1 MPQAVQQHWKKTA
14 LLLIAAMLLLVWWN
28 ADVSL
33 QDMLAA
39 QRELAMHFMEH
50 PTLVTLIYFGVF
62 VLITA
67 LCLPGAGVLMLVGGG
82 CMGFGLCMVVST
94 AASALGALLT
104 MLFARHF
111 FRSSVESRFADKLND
126 INTGIEKNEVA
137 YLLSLRLAP
146 IIPFVAFNLLAGL
159 TRVRPWTFL
168 WTSFIGMLAGST
180 MPFDKATLDGL
191 YPGGKAD
198 YMAKF
203 TRALDRAIRAK
214 HILAEDRQEILD
226 IAAINFDWKP

>member
-14 LLLIAAMLLLVWWN
+14 LLLVAAVLLLVWWN

-168 WTSFIGMLAGST
+168 WTSFIGMLPGTMLYVNAGNELAKVNKLEELISLEVLISLAALALV
-180 MPFDKATLDGL
+180 PFLIQWGTRQFQLRKAV
-191 YPGGKAD
+191 
-198 YMAKF
+198 
-203 TRALDRAIRAK
+203 
-214 HILAEDRQEILD
+214 
-226 IAAINFDWKP
+226 

>member
-1 MPQAVQQHWKKTA
+1 MAPPMQQAIHRHWKKTA
-14 LLLIAAMLLLVWWN
+14 LLLVSVLLILMWWN

-39 QRELAMHFMEH
+39 QRELTMHFMDN

-62 VLITA
+62 VVITA

-111 FRSSVESRFADKLND
+111 FRETVEQRFDSKLRE
-126 INTGIEKNEVA
+126 INKGIDKNEVA

-146 IIPFVAFNLLAGL
+146 VIPFVVFNLLAGL
-159 TRVRPWTFL
+159 TRVKPWTFL
-168 WTSFIGMLAGST
+168 WTSFIGMLPGTMLYVNAGNE
-180 MPFDKATLDGL
+180 L
-191 YPGGKAD
+191 GKVN
-198 YMAKF
+198 
-203 TRALDRAIRAK
+203 RLEELISLEV
-214 HILAEDRQEILD
+214 ILS
-226 IAAINFDWKP
+226 IAALALVPFLIQWGTRHFQLRKAA

>member
-1 MPQAVQQHWKKTA
+1 MPQAVQQHWRKTA
-14 LLLIAAMLLLVWWN
+14 LLLVAAVLLLVWWN
-28 ADVSL
+28 ADLSL

-39 QRELAMHFMEH
+39 QGELAMHFMEH

-104 MLFARHF
+104 MLFARHY
-111 FRSSVESRFADKLND
+111 FRSSVESRFSNKLND

-168 WTSFIGMLAGST
+168 WTSFLGMLPGTMLYVNAGNELAKVNRLEELISLEVVISLAALALV
-180 MPFDKATLDGL
+180 PFLIQWGTRQFQLRKA
-191 YPGGKAD
+191 A
-198 YMAKF
+198 
-203 TRALDRAIRAK
+203 
-214 HILAEDRQEILD
+214 
-226 IAAINFDWKP
+226 

>member
-1 MPQAVQQHWKKTA
+1 MQNAVQQHWKKTT
-14 LLLIAAMLLLVWWN
+14 LMLVAAVLLLVWLS

-39 QRELAMHFMEH
+39 QRELAMHFMDN
-50 PTLVTLIYFGVF
+50 PTLVTVIYFGVF
-62 VLITA
+62 VLLTA

-111 FRSSVESRFADKLND
+111 FRSSVESRFANKLND
-126 INTGIEKNEVA
+126 INKGIEKNEVA

-146 IIPFVAFNLLAGL
+146 IIPFVAFNLLVGL
-159 TRVRPWTFL
+159 TRVKPWTFL
-168 WTSFIGMLAGST
+168 WTSFLGMLPGTMLYVNAGNELAKVNRLEELISLEVVISLAALALV
-180 MPFDKATLDGL
+180 PFLIQWGTRQFQLRKAV
-191 YPGGKAD
+191 
-198 YMAKF
+198 
-203 TRALDRAIRAK
+203 
-214 HILAEDRQEILD
+214 
-226 IAAINFDWKP
+226 

>member
-1 MPQAVQQHWKKTA
+1 MPQAVQQHWRKTA
-14 LLLIAAMLLLVWWN
+14 LLLVAAVLLLVWWN
-28 ADVSL
+28 ADLSL

-39 QRELAMHFMEH
+39 QGELAMHFMEH

-104 MLFARHF
+104 MLFARHY
-111 FRSSVESRFADKLND
+111 FRSSVESRFANKLND

-159 TRVRPWTFL
+159 TRVKPWTFL
-168 WTSFIGMLAGST
+168 WTSFIGMLPGTMLYVNAGNELSKVNKLEELISLEVLISLAALALV
-180 MPFDKATLDGL
+180 PFLIQWGTRQFQLRKAV
-191 YPGGKAD
+191 
-198 YMAKF
+198 
-203 TRALDRAIRAK
+203 
-214 HILAEDRQEILD
+214 
-226 IAAINFDWKP
+226 

>member
-1 MPQAVQQHWKKTA
+1 MPQAVQQHWRKTA
-14 LLLIAAMLLLVWWN
+14 LLLIAAALLFVWMN

-39 QRELAMHFMEH
+39 QRELAMHFVNN
-50 PTLVTLIYFGVF
+50 PTLITLIYFGVF
-62 VLITA
+62 VVITA

-111 FRSSVESRFADKLND
+111 FRSPVEARFADKLD
-126 INTGIEKNEVA
+126 EINKGIDKNEVA

-159 TRVRPWTFL
+159 SRVKPWTFL
-168 WTSFIGMLAGST
+168 WTSFVGMLPGTMLYVNAGNELSKVNRLEELISLEVVISLAALALV
-180 MPFDKATLDGL
+180 PFLIQWGTRQFQLRKA
-191 YPGGKAD
+191 A
-198 YMAKF
+198 
-203 TRALDRAIRAK
+203 
-214 HILAEDRQEILD
+214 
-226 IAAINFDWKP
+226 

>member
-1 MPQAVQQHWKKTA
+1 MPQAVQQHWKKTT
-14 LLLIAAMLLLVWWN
+14 LLLLAAVLLLVWLS

-39 QRELAMHFMEH
+39 QRELAMHFMDNS
-50 PTLVTLIYFGVF
+50 TLVTLIYFAVF
-62 VLITA
+62 VLLTA

-111 FRSSVESRFADKLND
+111 FRSSVESRFSNKLNE
-126 INTGIEKNEVA
+126 INKGIEKNEVA

-159 TRVRPWTFL
+159 TRVKPWTFL
-168 WTSFIGMLAGST
+168 WTSFLGMLPGTMLYVNAGNELAKVNRLEELISLEVVISLAALALV
-180 MPFDKATLDGL
+180 PFLIQWGTRQFQLRKA
-191 YPGGKAD
+191 A
-198 YMAKF
+198 
-203 TRALDRAIRAK
+203 
-214 HILAEDRQEILD
+214 
-226 IAAINFDWKP
+226 

>member
-1 MPQAVQQHWKKTA
+1 MPQAVQQHWRKTT
-14 LLLIAAMLLLVWWN
+14 LLLVAAVLLMVWLS

-39 QRELAMHFMEH
+39 QRELAMHFMDN

-111 FRSSVESRFADKLND
+111 FRSSVENRFSNKLND
-126 INTGIEKNEVA
+126 INKGIEKNEVA

-146 IIPFVAFNLLAGL
+146 IIPFVVFNLLAGL
-159 TRVRPWTFL
+159 TRVKPWTFL
-168 WTSFIGMLAGST
+168 WTSFLGMLPGTMLYVNAGNELAKVNRLEELISLEVVVSLAALALV
-180 MPFDKATLDGL
+180 PFLIQWGTRQFQLRKA
-191 YPGGKAD
+191 A
-198 YMAKF
+198 
-203 TRALDRAIRAK
+203 
-214 HILAEDRQEILD
+214 
-226 IAAINFDWKP
+226 

>member
-1 MPQAVQQHWKKTA
+1 MQNAVQQHWKKTT
-14 LLLIAAMLLLVWWN
+14 LMLVAAVLLLVWLN

-39 QRELAMHFMEH
+39 QRELAMHFMDN
-50 PTLVTLIYFGVF
+50 PTLVTVIYFGVF
-62 VLITA
+62 VLLTA

-111 FRSSVESRFADKLND
+111 FRSSVESRFANKLND
-126 INTGIEKNEVA
+126 INKGIEKNEVA

-159 TRVRPWTFL
+159 TRVKPWTFL
-168 WTSFIGMLAGST
+168 WTSFLGMLPGTMLYVNAGKELAKVNRLEELISLEVVISLAALALV
-180 MPFDKATLDGL
+180 PFLIQWGTRQFQLRKA
-191 YPGGKAD
+191 A
-198 YMAKF
+198 
-203 TRALDRAIRAK
+203 
-214 HILAEDRQEILD
+214 
-226 IAAINFDWKP
+226 

>member
-1 MPQAVQQHWKKTA
+1 MPHAVQQHWKKTT
-14 LLLIAAMLLLVWWN
+14 LLLVAAVLLLVWLS

-39 QRELAMHFMEH
+39 QRELAMHFVDN
-50 PTLVTLIYFGVF
+50 PTMVTVIYFGVF
-62 VLITA
+62 VLLTA

-111 FRSSVESRFADKLND
+111 FRSSVESRFANKLND
-126 INTGIEKNEVA
+126 INKGIEKNEVA

-159 TRVRPWTFL
+159 TRVKPWTFL
-168 WTSFIGMLAGST
+168 WTSFLGMLPGTMLYVNAGNELAKVNKLEELISLEVVVSLAALALV
-180 MPFDKATLDGL
+180 PFLIQWGTRQFQLRKA
-191 YPGGKAD
+191 A
-198 YMAKF
+198 
-203 TRALDRAIRAK
+203 
-214 HILAEDRQEILD
+214 
-226 IAAINFDWKP
+226 

>member
-1 MPQAVQQHWKKTA
+1 MQNAVQQHWKKTT
-14 LLLIAAMLLLVWWN
+14 LMLVAAVLLLVWLS

-39 QRELAMHFMEH
+39 QRELAMHFMDN
-50 PTLVTLIYFGVF
+50 PTLVTVIYFGVF
-62 VLITA
+62 VLLTA

-82 CMGFGLCMVVST
+82 CMGFGLCMIVST

-111 FRSSVESRFADKLND
+111 FRSSVESRFANKLND
-126 INTGIEKNEVA
+126 INKGIEKNEVA

-159 TRVRPWTFL
+159 TRVKPWTFL
-168 WTSFIGMLAGST
+168 WTSFLGMLPGTMLYVNAGNELAKVNRLEELISLEVVISLAALALV
-180 MPFDKATLDGL
+180 PFLIQWGTRQFQLRKA
-191 YPGGKAD
+191 A
-198 YMAKF
+198 
-203 TRALDRAIRAK
+203 
-214 HILAEDRQEILD
+214 
-226 IAAINFDWKP
+226 

>member
-1 MPQAVQQHWKKTA
+1 MPQAVQQHWKKTT
-14 LLLIAAMLLLVWWN
+14 LLLLAAMLLLVWLS

-39 QRELAMHFMEH
+39 QRELAMHFMEY
-50 PTLVTLIYFGVF
+50 PTLVTLIYFAVF
-62 VLITA
+62 VLLTA

-111 FRSSVESRFADKLND
+111 FRSSVESRFSNKLNE
-126 INTGIEKNEVA
+126 INKGIEKNEVA

-159 TRVRPWTFL
+159 TRVKPWTFL
-168 WTSFIGMLAGST
+168 WTSFLGMLPGTMLYVNAGNELAKVNRLEELISLEVVISLAALALV
-180 MPFDKATLDGL
+180 PFLIQWGTRQFQLRKA
-191 YPGGKAD
+191 A
-198 YMAKF
+198 
-203 TRALDRAIRAK
+203 
-214 HILAEDRQEILD
+214 
-226 IAAINFDWKP
+226 

>member
-1 MPQAVQQHWKKTA
+1 MPHAVQQHWKKTT
-14 LLLIAAMLLLVWWN
+14 LLLVAAVLLLVWLS

-39 QRELAMHFMEH
+39 QRELAMHFMDN
-50 PTLVTLIYFGVF
+50 PTLVTVIYFGVF
-62 VLITA
+62 VLLTA

-111 FRSSVESRFADKLND
+111 FRSSVESRFANKLND
-126 INTGIEKNEVA
+126 INKGIEKNEVA

-159 TRVRPWTFL
+159 TRVKPWTFL
-168 WTSFIGMLAGST
+168 WTSFLGMLPGTMLYVNAGNELSKVNRLEELISLEVVISLAALALV
-180 MPFDKATLDGL
+180 PFLIQWGTRQFQLRKAV
-191 YPGGKAD
+191 
-198 YMAKF
+198 
-203 TRALDRAIRAK
+203 
-214 HILAEDRQEILD
+214 
-226 IAAINFDWKP
+226 

>member
-1 MPQAVQQHWKKTA
+1 MQNAVQQHWKKTT
-14 LLLIAAMLLLVWWN
+14 LMLVAAVLLLVWLS

-39 QRELAMHFMEH
+39 QRELAMHFMDN
-50 PTLVTLIYFGVF
+50 PTLVTVIYFGVF
-62 VLITA
+62 VLLTA

-111 FRSSVESRFADKLND
+111 FRSSVESRFANKLND
-126 INTGIEKNEVA
+126 INKGIEKNEVA

-159 TRVRPWTFL
+159 TRVKPWTFL
-168 WTSFIGMLAGST
+168 WTSFLGMLPGTMLYVNAGNELSKVNRLEELISLEVVISLAALALV
-180 MPFDKATLDGL
+180 PFLIQWGTRQFQLRKAV
-191 YPGGKAD
+191 
-198 YMAKF
+198 
-203 TRALDRAIRAK
+203 
-214 HILAEDRQEILD
+214 
-226 IAAINFDWKP
+226 

>member
-1 MPQAVQQHWKKTA
+1 MPRAVQQHWIKTG
-14 LLLIAAMLLLVWWN
+14 LLLLTAVLVFIWLN
-28 ADVSL
+28 VDVSL

-62 VLITA
+62 VLLTA
-67 LCLPGAGVLMLVGGG
+67 LCLPGAGVLMLVCSG

-111 FRSSVESRFADKLND
+111 FRESVETRFANKLAD
-126 INTGIEKNEVA
+126 INKGIEKNEVV

-159 TRVRPWTFL
+159 TRVKPWTFL
-168 WTSFIGMLAGST
+168 WTSFLGMLPGTVLYVNAGNELAKVNRLEELISLEVVVSLAALALV
-180 MPFDKATLDGL
+180 PFLIQWG
-191 YPGGKAD
+191 
-198 YMAKF
+198 
-203 TRALDRAIRAK
+203 TRQFQLRKVA
-214 HILAEDRQEILD
+214 
-226 IAAINFDWKP
+226 

>member
-111 FRSSVESRFADKLND
+111 FRSSVESRFANKLND

-159 TRVRPWTFL
+159 TRVKPWTFL
-168 WTSFIGMLAGST
+168 WTSFIGMLPGTMLYVNAGNELSKVNKLEELISLEVLISLAALALV
-180 MPFDKATLDGL
+180 PFLIQWGTRQFQLRKAV
-191 YPGGKAD
+191 
-198 YMAKF
+198 
-203 TRALDRAIRAK
+203 
-214 HILAEDRQEILD
+214 
-226 IAAINFDWKP
+226 

>member
-1 MPQAVQQHWKKTA
+1 MQNAVQQHWKKTT
-14 LLLIAAMLLLVWWN
+14 LMLVAAVLLLVWLS

-39 QRELAMHFMEH
+39 QRELAMHFMDN
-50 PTLVTLIYFGVF
+50 PTLVTVIYFGVF
-62 VLITA
+62 VLLTA

-82 CMGFGLCMVVST
+82 CMGFGLCMIVST

-111 FRSSVESRFADKLND
+111 FRSSVESRFANKLND
-126 INTGIEKNEVA
+126 INKGIEKNEVA

-159 TRVRPWTFL
+159 TRVKPWTFL
-168 WTSFIGMLAGST
+168 WTSFLGMLPGTMLYVNAGNELAKVNRLEELISLEVVISLAALALV
-180 MPFDKATLDGL
+180 PFLIQWGTRQFQLRKAV
-191 YPGGKAD
+191 
-198 YMAKF
+198 
-203 TRALDRAIRAK
+203 
-214 HILAEDRQEILD
+214 
-226 IAAINFDWKP
+226 

>member
-1 MPQAVQQHWKKTA
+1 MPQAVQQHWKKTT
-14 LLLIAAMLLLVWWN
+14 LLLIATVLLLVWLN

-33 QDMLAA
+33 QNMLAA
-39 QRELAMHFMEH
+39 QRELTMHFTDN

-62 VLITA
+62 VLLTA

-111 FRSSVESRFADKLND
+111 FRESVEKRFANKLRD
-126 INTGIEKNEVA
+126 INRGIEKNEVA
-137 YLLSLRLAP
+137 YLISLRLAP

-159 TRVRPWTFL
+159 TRVKPWTFL
-168 WTSFIGMLAGST
+168 WTSFIGMLPGTMLYVNAGDELSKVNRLEELISLEVVVSLAALALV
-180 MPFDKATLDGL
+180 PLLIQWG
-191 YPGGKAD
+191 
-198 YMAKF
+198 
-203 TRALDRAIRAK
+203 TRQIQLRRAA
-214 HILAEDRQEILD
+214 
-226 IAAINFDWKP
+226 

>member
-104 MLFARHF
+104 MLFARHY
-111 FRSSVESRFADKLND
+111 FRSSVENRFANKLND
-126 INTGIEKNEVA
+126 INKGIEKNEVA

-168 WTSFIGMLAGST
+168 WTSFLGMLPGTMLYVNAGNELAKVNKLEELISLEVLISLAALALV
-180 MPFDKATLDGL
+180 PFLIQWGTRQFQLRKAV
-191 YPGGKAD
+191 
-198 YMAKF
+198 
-203 TRALDRAIRAK
+203 
-214 HILAEDRQEILD
+214 
-226 IAAINFDWKP
+226 

>member
-14 LLLIAAMLLLVWWN
+14 LLLIAAVLLMVWWN

-62 VLITA
+62 VLITT

-104 MLFARHF
+104 MLFARHY
-111 FRSSVESRFADKLND
+111 FRSSVESRFSNKLNE
-126 INTGIEKNEVA
+126 INKGIEKNEIA

-168 WTSFIGMLAGST
+168 WTSFLGMLPGTMLYVNAGNELSKVNRLEELISLEVVISLAALALV
-180 MPFDKATLDGL
+180 PFLIQWGTRQFQLRKA
-191 YPGGKAD
+191 A
-198 YMAKF
+198 
-203 TRALDRAIRAK
+203 
-214 HILAEDRQEILD
+214 
-226 IAAINFDWKP
+226 

>member
-1 MPQAVQQHWKKTA
+1 MPHAVQQHWKKTT
-14 LLLIAAMLLLVWWN
+14 LMLVAAVLLLVWLN

-39 QRELAMHFMEH
+39 QRELAMHFMDN
-50 PTLVTLIYFGVF
+50 PTLVTVIYFGVF
-62 VLITA
+62 VLLTA

-111 FRSSVESRFADKLND
+111 FRSSVESRFANKLND
-126 INTGIEKNEVA
+126 INKGIEKNEVA

-159 TRVRPWTFL
+159 TRVKPWTFL
-168 WTSFIGMLAGST
+168 WTSFLGMLPGTMLYVNAGNELAKVNRLEELISLEVVISLAALALV
-180 MPFDKATLDGL
+180 PFLIQWGTRQFQLRKAV
-191 YPGGKAD
+191 
-198 YMAKF
+198 
-203 TRALDRAIRAK
+203 
-214 HILAEDRQEILD
+214 
-226 IAAINFDWKP
+226 

>member
-1 MPQAVQQHWKKTA
+1 MPQAVQQHWRKTT
-14 LLLIAAMLLLVWWN
+14 LLLVAAVLMLVWLS

-39 QRELAMHFMEH
+39 QRELAMHFMDN

-111 FRSSVESRFADKLND
+111 FRSSVENRFSNKLND
-126 INTGIEKNEVA
+126 INKGIEKNEVA

-159 TRVRPWTFL
+159 TRVKPWTFL
-168 WTSFIGMLAGST
+168 WTSFLGMLPGTMLYVNAGNELSKVNRLEELISLEVLVSLAALALV
-180 MPFDKATLDGL
+180 PFLISWGTRQFQLRKA
-191 YPGGKAD
+191 A
-198 YMAKF
+198 
-203 TRALDRAIRAK
+203 
-214 HILAEDRQEILD
+214 
-226 IAAINFDWKP
+226 

>member
-14 LLLIAAMLLLVWWN
+14 LLLVAAVLLLVWWN

-104 MLFARHF
+104 MLFARHY
-111 FRSSVESRFADKLND
+111 FRSSVESRFSNKLNE
-126 INTGIEKNEVA
+126 INKGIEKNEIA

-168 WTSFIGMLAGST
+168 WTSFLGMLPGTMLYVNAGNELAKVNRLEELISLEVVISLAALALV
-180 MPFDKATLDGL
+180 PFLIQWGTRQFQLRKAV
-191 YPGGKAD
+191 
-198 YMAKF
+198 
-203 TRALDRAIRAK
+203 
-214 HILAEDRQEILD
+214 
-226 IAAINFDWKP
+226 

>member
-1 MPQAVQQHWKKTA
+1 MPQAVQQHWKKTT
-14 LLLIAAMLLLVWWN
+14 LLLIAAVLLWVWWN

-62 VLITA
+62 VLLTA

-94 AASALGALLT
+94 AASAFGALLT

-111 FRSSVESRFADKLND
+111 FRESVEQRFQNKLRD
-126 INTGIEKNEVA
+126 INNGIEKNEVA

-146 IIPFVAFNLLAGL
+146 IIPFVALNLLAGL
-159 TRVRPWTFL
+159 TRVKPWTFL
-168 WTSFIGMLAGST
+168 WTSFIGMLPGTMLYVNAGNELAKVNRLEELISLEVVISLAALALV
-180 MPFDKATLDGL
+180 PFLIQWG
-191 YPGGKAD
+191 
-198 YMAKF
+198 
-203 TRALDRAIRAK
+203 TRQIQLRRAA
-214 HILAEDRQEILD
+214 
-226 IAAINFDWKP
+226 

>member
-1 MPQAVQQHWKKTA
+1 MPQAVQQYWRKTA
-14 LLLIAAMLLLVWWN
+14 LLLVAAVLLLVWWN
-28 ADVSL
+28 ADLSL

-39 QRELAMHFMEH
+39 QGELAMHFMEH

-111 FRSSVESRFADKLND
+111 FRSSVESRFANKIND

-159 TRVRPWTFL
+159 TRVKPWTFL
-168 WTSFIGMLAGST
+168 WTSFIGMLPGTMLYVNAGNELSKVNKLEELISLEVLISLAALALV
-180 MPFDKATLDGL
+180 PFLIQWGTRQFQLRKAV
-191 YPGGKAD
+191 
-198 YMAKF
+198 
-203 TRALDRAIRAK
+203 
-214 HILAEDRQEILD
+214 
-226 IAAINFDWKP
+226 

>member
-1 MPQAVQQHWKKTA
+1 MQQAVQQHWKKTA
-14 LLLIAAMLLLVWWN
+14 LLLIAVVLLLVWLN

-33 QDMLAA
+33 QDMLGA

-62 VLITA
+62 VLLTA

-111 FRSSVESRFADKLND
+111 FRSSVETRFANKLND
-126 INTGIEKNEVA
+126 INKGIEKNEVA

-159 TRVRPWTFL
+159 TRVKPWTFL
-168 WTSFIGMLAGST
+168 WTSFIGMLPGTMLYVNAGNELAKVNRLEELISLEVVVSLAALALV
-180 MPFDKATLDGL
+180 PFLISWGTRQFQLRKAV
-191 YPGGKAD
+191 
-198 YMAKF
+198 
-203 TRALDRAIRAK
+203 
-214 HILAEDRQEILD
+214 
-226 IAAINFDWKP
+226 

>member
-14 LLLIAAMLLLVWWN
+14 LLLVAAVLLLVWWN

-168 WTSFIGMLAGST
+168 WTSFIGMLPGTMLYVNAGNELSKVNKLEELISLEVLISLAALALV
-180 MPFDKATLDGL
+180 PFLIQWGTRQFQLRKAV
-191 YPGGKAD
+191 
-198 YMAKF
+198 
-203 TRALDRAIRAK
+203 
-214 HILAEDRQEILD
+214 
-226 IAAINFDWKP
+226 

>member
-1 MPQAVQQHWKKTA
+1 MQNAVQQHWKKTT
-14 LLLIAAMLLLVWWN
+14 LMLVAAVLLLVWLS

-39 QRELAMHFMEH
+39 QRELAMHFMDN
-50 PTLVTLIYFGVF
+50 PTLVTVIYFGVF
-62 VLITA
+62 VLLTA

-111 FRSSVESRFADKLND
+111 FRSSVESRFTNKLND
-126 INTGIEKNEVA
+126 INKGIEKNEVA

-159 TRVRPWTFL
+159 TRVKPWTFL
-168 WTSFIGMLAGST
+168 WTSFLGMLPGTMLYVNAGNELAKVNRLEELISLEVVISLAALALV
-180 MPFDKATLDGL
+180 PFLIQWGTRQFQLRKAV
-191 YPGGKAD
+191 
-198 YMAKF
+198 
-203 TRALDRAIRAK
+203 
-214 HILAEDRQEILD
+214 
-226 IAAINFDWKP
+226 

>member
-1 MPQAVQQHWKKTA
+1 MLNAAPHLVKKTA
-14 LLLIAAMLLLVWWN
+14 LLAIALVLLLVWLN

-33 QDMLAA
+33 ADMLAA
-39 QRELAMHFMEH
+39 QRELAMHFMDN
-50 PTLVTLIYFGVF
+50 PTLVTVIYFGVF

-82 CMGFGLCMVVST
+82 CMGFGLCVIIST

-104 MLFARHF
+104 MLFARYF
-111 FRSSVESRFADKLND
+111 FRSSVEARFASKLND

-159 TRVRPWTFL
+159 TRVKPWTFL
-168 WTSFIGMLAGST
+168 WTSFVGMLPGTMLYVNAGNELAKVNRLEELISLEVVVSLAALALV
-180 MPFDKATLDGL
+180 PFVIQRG
-191 YPGGKAD
+191 
-198 YMAKF
+198 AKWVQL
-203 TRALDRAIRAK
+203 RRVG
-214 HILAEDRQEILD
+214 
-226 IAAINFDWKP
+226 

>member
-1 MPQAVQQHWKKTA
+1 MPQAVQQHWKKTT
-14 LLLIAAMLLLVWWN
+14 LLLVAAVLLLVWLN

-39 QRELAMHFMEH
+39 QRELAMHFVDN
-50 PTLVTLIYFGVF
+50 PTLVTVIYFGVF

-111 FRSSVESRFADKLND
+111 FRSSVENRFANKLND
-126 INTGIEKNEVA
+126 INRGIEKNEVA

-159 TRVRPWTFL
+159 TRVKPWTFL
-168 WTSFIGMLAGST
+168 WTSFLGMLPGTMLYVNAGNELAKVNKLEELISLEVVVSLAALALV
-180 MPFDKATLDGL
+180 PFLIQWGTRQFQLRKA
-191 YPGGKAD
+191 A
-198 YMAKF
+198 
-203 TRALDRAIRAK
+203 
-214 HILAEDRQEILD
+214 
-226 IAAINFDWKP
+226 

>member
-1 MPQAVQQHWKKTA
+1 MPHAVQQHWRKTI
-14 LLLIAAMLLLVWWN
+14 LPLMAAVLLVVWLS

-39 QRELAMHFMEH
+39 QRELAMHFMDH
-50 PTLVTLIYFGVF
+50 PTLVTLIYFCVF
-62 VLITA
+62 VLLTA

-111 FRSSVESRFADKLND
+111 FRSSVESRFANKLND
-126 INTGIEKNEVA
+126 INKGIEKNEVA

-159 TRVRPWTFL
+159 TRVKPWTFL
-168 WTSFIGMLAGST
+168 WTSFLGMLPGTMLYVNAGNELAKVNKLEELISLEVVLSLT
-180 MPFDKATLDGL
+180 ALALVPFLIQWGTRQFQLRKAV
-191 YPGGKAD
+191 
-198 YMAKF
+198 
-203 TRALDRAIRAK
+203 
-214 HILAEDRQEILD
+214 
-226 IAAINFDWKP
+226 

>member
-1 MPQAVQQHWKKTA
+1 MPHAVQQHWKKTT
-14 LLLIAAMLLLVWWN
+14 LLLVAAVLLLVWLS

-39 QRELAMHFMEH
+39 QRELAMHFMDN
-50 PTLVTLIYFGVF
+50 PTLVTVIYFGVF
-62 VLITA
+62 VLLTA

-111 FRSSVESRFADKLND
+111 FRSSVESRFANKLND
-126 INTGIEKNEVA
+126 INKGIEKNEVA

-159 TRVRPWTFL
+159 TRVKPWTFL
-168 WTSFIGMLAGST
+168 WTSFLGMLPGTMLYVNAGNELAKVNRLEELISLEVVISLAALALV
-180 MPFDKATLDGL
+180 PFLIQWGTRQFQLRKA
-191 YPGGKAD
+191 A
-198 YMAKF
+198 
-203 TRALDRAIRAK
+203 
-214 HILAEDRQEILD
+214 
-226 IAAINFDWKP
+226 